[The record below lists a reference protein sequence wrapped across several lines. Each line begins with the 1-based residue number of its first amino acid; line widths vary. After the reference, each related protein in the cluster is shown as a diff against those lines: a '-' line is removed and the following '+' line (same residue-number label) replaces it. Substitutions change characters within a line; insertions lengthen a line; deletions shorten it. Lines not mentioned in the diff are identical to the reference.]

1 HLPVAT
7 RNHVRPDAQS
17 RALSGAD
24 SLRPKPAPDAR
35 CMTLSARS
43 LRRTQD
49 RARRRTLA
57 ETGGQSPSACKGG
70 RDQRQGAR
78 LATRPARPP
87 ACRKT
92 LERWS
97 WAMAVMRRAWLSEKI
112 ERVAQAED
120 DFLDGFPCSFRGV
133 SGCFDGITRKP
144 LVFLVNHRAGHIR
157 RCRRCVS
164 RIVRRDSRS
173 RVRLNDCALSL
184 T

>member
-1 HLPVAT
+1 MIAIPLAINSGSVAMILGRWPTASCNQYGHDPPFIAIRGADDCGSLHLPVAT

-133 SGCFDGITRKP
+133 SG
-144 LVFLVNHRAGHIR
+144 
-157 RCRRCVS
+157 
-164 RIVRRDSRS
+164 
-173 RVRLNDCALSL
+173 
-184 T
+184 